1 MIKLTSTI
9 SAFVLALGFAGAAV
23 AAEEQ
28 DAQQSPSA
36 QQSDQGGQSGQSGAQ
51 GANAQLEAAMKK
63 CEQGPAADKQKCM
76 ADAKKKHGQM

>member
-9 SAFVLALGFAGAAV
+9 SAFVLALGLTGAAV

-28 DAQQSPSA
+28 GGQQSPSA
-36 QQSDQGGQSGQSGAQ
+36 QQGAQSGQSGAQ

-76 ADAKKKHGQM
+76 DDAKKKHGQM

>member
-9 SAFVLALGFAGAAV
+9 SAFVLALGLTGAAV

-28 DAQQSPSA
+28 GGQQSPSA
-36 QQSDQGGQSGQSGAQ
+36 QQGAQSGQSGQSGAQ

-76 ADAKKKHGQM
+76 DDAKKKHGQM